1 MRARAVVTKTEDSQ
15 PSELLD
21 GSAATARGRL
31 AALVLRILEENAIK
45 RAAVSSTAQLSELGL
60 SSLDMVRL
68 MLSVE
73 AEFGITI
80 PPSDITP
87 SNFYSIATIEALIA
101 RITAR

>member
-1 MRARAVVTKTEDSQ
+1 MHARAVVTKTEDSQ
-15 PSELLD
+15 ASELLD
-21 GSAATARGRL
+21 GSAATVRGRL
-31 AALVLRILEENAIK
+31 AALVMRILEENSIK
-45 RAAVSSTAQLSELGL
+45 RATVSSTAQLSELGL

-73 AEFGITI
+73 AEFGVTI

-87 SNFYSIATIEALIA
+87 SNFHSIATVEALMA

>member
-1 MRARAVVTKTEDSQ
+1 MHARAVVTKTEDSQ
-15 PSELLD
+15 ASDLLD

-31 AALVLRILEENAIK
+31 AALVMRILEENSIK
-45 RAAVSSTAQLSELGL
+45 RATVSSTAQLSELGL

-73 AEFGITI
+73 AEFGVAI

-87 SNFYSIATIEALIA
+87 SNFYSIASIEALIE

>member
-1 MRARAVVTKTEDSQ
+1 MHARAVVTKTEDSQ
-15 PSELLD
+15 ASDLLD

-31 AALVLRILEENAIK
+31 AALVMRILEENSIK
-45 RAAVSSTAQLSELGL
+45 RATVSSTAQLSELGL

-73 AEFGITI
+73 AEFGVTI

-87 SNFYSIATIEALIA
+87 SNFYSIASIEALLEK
-101 RITAR
+101 ITAR